1 MTSNTFSSNRT
12 DVYAEAL
19 FVEFE
24 THVSAT
30 LTRNRFVNT
39 KVRRYRAVPSWA
51 AAGYSRTRALYLMM
65 RRQRRAA

>member
-39 KVRRYRAVPSWA
+39 KVRRYRAVPSW
-51 AAGYSRTRALYLMM
+51 TRALYLMM